1 MGTWGATWGRQPL
14 DRLCLNTQTDS
25 SDLTQSPR
33 WQTASNPSRCE
44 RASSSET
51 PSSAASKW
59 SLTSSTPTVPRC
71 PRPTR
76 TKSTSLVS
84 RLSSVVARQPVSP
97 SCTIRLK
104 PEEVRATLQIGPCWI
119 CVEDREAQQTTAQAT
134 EEQTEDS
141 PRYGKGQGCVQEE
154 GQIDDWSLLQG
165 ANGVRE
171 DGRRQN
177 WCRGYWA
184 LCLSTHTIFANRLH
198 RFFVH
203 GFRWHEQYGRW
214 HKFS

>member
-1 MGTWGATWGRQPL
+1 MGTWGATLSRQPL

-51 PSSAASKW
+51 PSSAASK
-59 SLTSSTPTVPRC
+59 
-71 PRPTR
+71 
-76 TKSTSLVS
+76 
-84 RLSSVVARQPVSP
+84 
-97 SCTIRLK
+97 
-104 PEEVRATLQIGPCWI
+104 
-119 CVEDREAQQTTAQAT
+119 
-134 EEQTEDS
+134 
-141 PRYGKGQGCVQEE
+141 GQGCVQEE

-177 WCRGYWA
+177 WCCGYWA